1 MPATTRAITDD
12 DLMRMP
18 KDGRKYEVV
27 DGELRVSPGAGVWH
41 ERVVAALLT
50 RLATFVTAQDL
61 GYVFGSNV
69 VYGLPSGNR
78 RSPDISFIAAPR
90 LPKGAELKDL
100 FRRTAV
106 FEFVPDLAV
115 EVLSPSDRP
124 REVMDKVGEYLG
136 AGVRLAWVI
145 DPAEERAV
153 AYRSVTG
160 AREIP
165 PEGSLDG
172 EDLLPGFR
180 CPLRDLFE

>member
-50 RLATFVTAQDL
+50 RLATFVTAQGL

-78 RSPDISFIAAPR
+78 RSPDISFIAASR
-90 LPKGAELKDL
+90 LPSGAELKDL

-145 DPAEERAV
+145 DPVEERAV

-165 PEGSLDG
+165 PDGFVDG

-180 CPLRDLFE
+180 CPLRELFE

>member
-12 DLMRMP
+12 ALMRLP

-50 RLATFVTAQDL
+50 RLATFVTAQGL

-78 RSPDISFIAAPR
+78 RSPDISFIAASR
-90 LPKGAELKDL
+90 LPSGAELKDL

-145 DPAEERAV
+145 DPVEERAV

-165 PEGSLDG
+165 PDGSLDG

>member
-1 MPATTRAITDD
+1 MPSTTRAITDD
-12 DLMRMP
+12 ELMRLP
-18 KDGRKYEVV
+18 KDGRKYELV

-41 ERVVAALLT
+41 EWVVAALLA
-50 RLATFVTAQDL
+50 RLRGFVIEH
-61 GYVFGSNV
+61 
-69 VYGLPSGNR
+69 GLPSGNR
-78 RSPDISFIAAPR
+78 RSPDVSFIAATR
-90 LPKGAELKDL
+90 LPSGPELKEL

-106 FEFVPDLAV
+106 FELVPDLVV

-165 PEGSLDG
+165 PDGSLDG

-180 CPLRDLFE
+180 FPLRELFE

>member
-1 MPATTRAITDD
+1 MPSTTRAITDD
-12 DLMRMP
+12 ELMRLP
-18 KDGRKYEVV
+18 KDGRKYELV

-41 ERVVAALLT
+41 EWVVAALLA
-50 RLATFVTAQDL
+50 RLRGFVIEHGL
-61 GYVFGSNV
+61 GYVFGSNL

-78 RSPDISFIAAPR
+78 RSPDVSFIAATR
-90 LPKGAELKDL
+90 LPSGPELKEL

-106 FEFVPDLAV
+106 FELVPDLVV

-165 PEGSLDG
+165 PDGSLDG

-180 CPLRDLFE
+180 FPLRELFE

>member
-18 KDGRKYEVV
+18 RDGRKYEVV

-41 ERVVAALLT
+41 EWVVAALLG
-50 RLATFVTAQDL
+50 RLRDFVIAHSL
-61 GYVFGSNV
+61 GCVFGSNV

-78 RSPDISFIAAPR
+78 RSPDISFIAAAR
-90 LPKGAELKDL
+90 LPSGAELKDL
-100 FRRTAV
+100 LRRTAV
-106 FEFVPDLAV
+106 LEFVPDLAV

-124 REVMDKVGEYLG
+124 REVMDKIGEYLG

-145 DPAEERAV
+145 DPVEERAV

-165 PEGSLDG
+165 PDGALDG
-172 EDLLPGFR
+172 EDLLPGFLYS
-180 CPLRDLFE
+180 LRELFE